1 MASDIPLTS
10 TKLQL
15 QLTDVYVIAE
25 KVGEQFEQLIKQ
37 FGSVH
42 MGTVIPMV
50 ISSLEHLE
58 QFVEDHQ
65 RLEISNR
72 KLLLQVDSL
81 AQEREQRIKLS
92 DTVDVS
98 YVQAAHKQ
106 AAVGE
111 GRGYQYC
118 QSQCH

>member
-1 MASDIPLTS
+1 MFYKTTSHSCGSIISAKYSLAMASDNS

-15 QLTDVYVIAE
+15 QLTDVYEIAE

-81 AQEREQRIKLS
+81 AQEREQRIMLS
-92 DTVDVS
+92 DKVDVS
-98 YVQAAHKQ
+98 DVQAAH
-106 AAVGE
+106 
-111 GRGYQYC
+111 
-118 QSQCH
+118 